1 MVSMSFYSAM
11 TYLAIKKI
19 VGEIKK
25 ILRLFNFIIVALIGF
40 SRIYLGVHWPT
51 DIIMGYLLG
60 YVVYRTSINYLV
72 KY

>member
-1 MVSMSFYSAM
+1 M
-11 TYLAIKKI
+11 TYLANKI
-19 VGEIKK
+19 GWGNKK